1 MLQAGGDPDLLEESL
16 RSERGGELGAQDLER
31 DGPVVP
37 EVVREVDHGHAA
49 ASELAL
55 DAIAIG
61 QGGREGVGCFGQG
74 RHRPQRD
81 TPPAIRARSTDVQF
95 ATTISSPALSG
106 SRKTKCVPSGITS

>member
-31 DGPVVP
+31 DGPIVP
-37 EVVREVDHGHAA
+37 EVAGEIDGGHAA

-61 QGGREGVGCFGQG
+61 QGGREEVGRLGQRG
-74 RHRPQRD
+74 DRR
-81 TPPAIRARSTDVQF
+81 IRTV
-95 ATTISSPALSG
+95 
-106 SRKTKCVPSGITS
+106 

>member
-31 DGPVVP
+31 DGPIVP

-55 DAIAIG
+55 DAIPIG
-61 QGGREGVGCFGQG
+61 QGRLKSGHRLGHGGLCVRVRGRWG
-74 RHRPQRD
+74 R
-81 TPPAIRARSTDVQF
+81 TA
-95 ATTISSPALSG
+95 
-106 SRKTKCVPSGITS
+106 

>member
-16 RSERGGELGAQDLER
+16 GSERGGELGAEDLER

-49 ASELAL
+49 APELTL
-55 DAIAIG
+55 DAVPIG

-81 TPPAIRARSTDVQF
+81 TPPAIRARSTVVQF
-95 ATTISSPALSG
+95 ATTINSPSSSA
-106 SRKTKCVPSGITS
+106 SRKMK